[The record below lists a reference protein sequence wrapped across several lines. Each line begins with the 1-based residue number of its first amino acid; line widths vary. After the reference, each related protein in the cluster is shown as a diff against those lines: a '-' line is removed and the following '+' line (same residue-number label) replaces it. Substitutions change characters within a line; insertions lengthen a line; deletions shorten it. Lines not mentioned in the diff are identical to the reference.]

1 MSRRA
6 RWIGGINPVAAAV
19 AHGAG
24 RVRRLWVDRARD
36 DERLR
41 ALVAQAEAAG
51 IAIERVTP
59 KALARHLPDTGH
71 QGVAAEVFDRQALG
85 ECALL
90 AHLRGLEHPPLVVAL
105 DGVQD
110 PHNLGACIRS
120 AEAAGADALVIPR
133 DRAARLTPAVE
144 RTAAGAVQWL
154 PVAAVNNLGATLDRL
169 RERGLRVVG
178 TAGDAPAGLHDSD
191 LRGPLVLV
199 LGSEEKGLRPGVCER
214 CHALV
219 RIPLAGH
226 TESLNV
232 SVAAGVCLFEVARQ
246 RAAAARGQ
254 PSAGD

>member
-6 RWIGGINPVAAAV
+6 RWIGGINPVEAAV

-24 RVRRLWVDRARD
+24 RVRRMWVDRARD

-41 ALVAQAEAAG
+41 ALVGQAEAAG
-51 IAIERVTP
+51 IAIERVTQ
-59 KALARHLPDTGH
+59 KALARHLPDTRH
-71 QGVAAEVFDRQALG
+71 QGVAAEVFDREALG
-85 ECALL
+85 EAALL
-90 AHLRGLEHPPLVVAL
+90 EHVDGLDHAPLLVAL

-154 PVAAVNNLGATLDRL
+154 PVAAVNNLGGTLDRL
-169 RERGLRVVG
+169 RERGLWVVG
-178 TAGDAPAGLHDSD
+178 TAGDAPTGLHETD
-191 LRGPLVLV
+191 LRGPLALV
-199 LGSEEKGLRPGVCER
+199 LGSEDKGLRPGVRDR
-214 CHALV
+214 CDALV
-219 RIPLAGH
+219 HIPLAGH

-232 SVAAGVCLFEVARQ
+232 SVAAGVCLFEAVRQ
-246 RAAAARGQ
+246 RG
-254 PSAGD
+254 GK